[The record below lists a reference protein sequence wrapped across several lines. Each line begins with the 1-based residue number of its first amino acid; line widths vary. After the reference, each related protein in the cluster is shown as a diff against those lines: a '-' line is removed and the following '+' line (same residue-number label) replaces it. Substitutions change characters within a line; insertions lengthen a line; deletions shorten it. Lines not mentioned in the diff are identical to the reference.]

1 MIICLSDIA
10 RVRSCYAGAIA
21 VMVPLQ
27 ACSIRRLLLAMRT
40 PTTGSVQCLLCSTFS
55 IYLKDLN
62 INNMVVL
69 CKVTCNCIDNN
80 EKNKYNNNVNK
91 KKEIIMLKK
100 YWKKIG
106 LLILI
111 IACVF
116 NVMSKL
122 VNKLSLDKEMLSSAQ
137 YMYEQQQNENKT
149 K

>member
-1 MIICLSDIA
+1 MIS
-10 RVRSCYAGAIA
+10 
-21 VMVPLQ
+21 
-27 ACSIRRLLLAMRT
+27 
-40 PTTGSVQCLLCSTFS
+40 
-55 IYLKDLN
+55 
-62 INNMVVL
+62 
-69 CKVTCNCIDNN
+69 
-80 EKNKYNNNVNK
+80 
-91 KKEIIMLKK
+91 K

>member
-1 MIICLSDIA
+1 
-10 RVRSCYAGAIA
+10 
-21 VMVPLQ
+21 
-27 ACSIRRLLLAMRT
+27 
-40 PTTGSVQCLLCSTFS
+40 
-55 IYLKDLN
+55 
-62 INNMVVL
+62 
-69 CKVTCNCIDNN
+69 
-80 EKNKYNNNVNK
+80 
-91 KKEIIMLKK
+91 MLKK

-149 K
+149 KQVLKNKIKYVIIKHSHIILTLRKR